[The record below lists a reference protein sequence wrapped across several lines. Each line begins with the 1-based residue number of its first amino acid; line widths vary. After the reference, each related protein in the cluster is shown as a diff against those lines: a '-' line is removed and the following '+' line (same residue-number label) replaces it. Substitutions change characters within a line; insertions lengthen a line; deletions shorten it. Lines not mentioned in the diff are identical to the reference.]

1 MANQTMNRESAPP
14 MKRFRRDEL
23 ADPTNPE
30 PSLVVHVRNLNPKA
44 TEADL
49 IEALGTFGLIAY
61 VTVIPAQKMALVEF
75 EDIEAARACVTFA
88 ASNLIFV
95 AGDSALFNY
104 STSQNI
110 QRLGF
115 ESETQCKVLV
125 ITVYNAQYPIDV
137 HVIHQ
142 ICEPHSK
149 VLRIAIVRKS
159 MMQALVEFE
168 SAENAKKVKHAI
180 NGADIYSGCCT
191 LKVEFA
197 KPDYVKVTRQDSD
210 QWDYTLSEGGKG
222 DIASEHRTQR
232 KTLLPGGGPPGGA
245 VPYYGGKPGYHS
257 IEENN
262 GYADDLYA
270 FRGSFAGRGY
280 DTYGG
285 PSRGNFLS
293 RRRPP
298 LGYRGDYGDY
308 DTPQHYPPIGGSG
321 CVIMIYG
328 IDQEKLNCE
337 MLFNL
342 LCQYGNVLRIRFM
355 ATKKDTVMAELGT
368 PMAVSN
374 VLKYLQGITLFGLTL
389 QMKPSIQNSV
399 RDVHEPFGLPDESP
413 SFRDYSMS
421 ALQRFSTP
429 DAAARNR
436 LIYPTRLLH
445 WYNAPVNMDEEKVKQ
460 LFSDR
465 NAPEPKSITVFVGR
479 SERSSSGIVEME
491 TVELANEAL
500 ALVNHTPIVS
510 PLGKTPYILKLAY
523 ATPSR
528 RLGGDSSEGS
538 GGGEV
543 GSGFVPRG
551 GFRGGPRGSRRGIGS
566 GYRGGRGGH
575 RGSYQDTYFA
585 RE

>member
-1 MANQTMNRESAPP
+1 

-95 AGDSALFNY
+95 AGDAALFNY

-110 QRLGF
+110 QRLG
-115 ESETQCKVLV
+115 
-125 ITVYNAQYPIDV
+125 
-137 HVIHQ
+137 
-142 ICEPHSK
+142 K

-168 SAENAKKVKHAI
+168 NAENAKKVKHAI

-222 DIASEHRTQR
+222 DAAGEHRTQR
-232 KTLLPGGGPPGGA
+232 KTLLPGGGRRLPP
-245 VPYYGGKPGYHS
+245 
-257 IEENN
+257 
-262 GYADDLYA
+262 D
-270 FRGSFAGRGY
+270 
-280 DTYGG
+280 
-285 PSRGNFLS
+285 
-293 RRRPP
+293 
-298 LGYRGDYGDY
+298 YRGDYGDY
-308 DTPQHYPPIGGSG
+308 DTPQHYPPVGGSG
-321 CVIMIYG
+321 CVVMIYG

-355 ATKKDTVMAELGT
+355 ATKRDTVMAELGT
-368 PMAVSN
+368 PMAVTN

-399 RDVHEPFGLPDESP
+399 RDVHEPFSLPDGSP

-436 LIYPTRLLH
+436 LIYPTKILH
-445 WYNAPVNMDEEKVKQ
+445 WYNAPVNMDEDKVRQ
-460 LFSDR
+460 VGFAVGRTIISYLFSER
-465 NAPEPKSITVFVGR
+465 SAPEPKSVTVFVGR
-479 SERSSSGIVEME
+479 SERSSSGTVEME
-491 TVELANEAL
+491 TIESANEAL
-500 ALVNHTPIVS
+500 ALVNHTPVVS
-510 PLGKTPYILKLAY
+510 PLGKTPYIVKLAY

-528 RLGGDSSEGS
+528 RVGGDSASEDT
-538 GGGEV
+538 GGGDV
-543 GSGFVPRG
+543 GSGFVQRR
-551 GFRGGPRGSRRGIGS
+551 GFRGGPRGTVLEVVIGEGEVVDIVDHTRIRTSHVNRRNWLQF
-566 GYRGGRGGH
+566 GH
-575 RGSYQDTYFA
+575 SSAMNSIIVYF
-585 RE
+585 RYLDVLDNHKEVRIRSFLKYFVSFFFISL

>member
-1 MANQTMNRESAPP
+1 MDGAANSSGQSVPP

-88 ASNLIFV
+88 SSNLIFV
-95 AGDSALFNY
+95 AGDAALFNY

-115 ESETQCKVLV
+115 ESENPCKVLV

-142 ICEPHSK
+142 ICEPHGK

-159 MMQALVEFE
+159 LMQALVEFE
-168 SAENAKKVKHAI
+168 SAEIAKKVKHAI

-197 KPDYVKVTRQDSD
+197 KPDYVKVTRQDND
-210 QWDYTLSEGGKG
+210 QYDFTLPNDGS
-222 DIASEHRTQR
+222 AHSFEHRQR
-232 KTLLPGGGPPGGA
+232 KTLLPGGGPAPYPGNG
-245 VPYYGGKPGYHS
+245 PDYG
-257 IEENN
+257 NRN
-262 GYADDLYA
+262 GYDDPYA
-270 FRGSFAGRGY
+270 FRGSFSGRGY
-280 DTYGG
+280 DSYGG
-285 PSRGNFLS
+285 PPRGSFPA
-293 RRRPP
+293 RGRRPP
-298 LGYRGDYGDY
+298 LASRGAFDEYENM
-308 DTPQHYPPIGGSG
+308 QQFPPTGGSG
-321 CVIMIYG
+321 CVLMVYG
-328 IDQEKLNCE
+328 IEQEKINCE

-342 LCQYGNVLRIRFM
+342 FCQYGNVLRIRFM
-355 ATKKDTVMAELGT
+355 ATKKDTAMAELGT
-368 PMAVSN
+368 PMAVTH
-374 VLKYLQGITLFGLTL
+374 VLKFLQGVSLFGLTL
-389 QMKPSIQNSV
+389 QLKPSIQTCV
-399 RDVHEPFGLPDESP
+399 RDVHDPFDMPDGSP

-436 LIYPTRLLH
+436 LIFPTNMLH
-445 WYNAPVNMDEEKVKQ
+445 WYNAPVNMDEAKIRQ
-460 LFSDR
+460 LFAEK
-465 NAPEPKSITVFVGR
+465 NAPEPKSVTVFTGR
-479 SERSSSGIVEME
+479 SERSSSGTVEME
-491 TVELANEAL
+491 TIEQANEAL
-500 ALVNHTPIVS
+500 ALVNHTPVVS
-510 PLGKTPYILKLAY
+510 PLGKTPYIVKLAY

-528 RLGGDSSEGS
+528 RHGDATEEGAGDSTTNHS
-538 GGGEV
+538 
-543 GSGFVPRG
+543 PRG
-551 GFRGGPRGSRRGIGS
+551 GFRGGPRGSRRGFGN
-566 GYRGGRGGH
+566 GYRGGRGGY
-575 RGSYQDTYFA
+575 RGSYQEY
-585 RE
+585 